1 MVMDT
6 LPLFTIVI
14 PVRDRAALVGRTLD
28 SVYAQT
34 QRPLRLVVVDN
45 GSTDGTAEVLERW
58 RDGHQ
63 ADDFHVTLLHEPVPG
78 PSVARNCGLYEVDT
92 PYVMFFDSDDVM
104 TPDHCRRVCDALEAH
119 GFPELMYWPLTYVG
133 LDGRRWVP
141 AFSSRDP
148 LVNHI
153 FHTLLSTPRMVVHSG
168 LIRRAGAWNEDLT
181 GWEDYEL
188 GVRLLLAAG
197 HVVAMPQADGVI
209 AYAQAD
215 SVTGTCFSPT
225 PQRWEAA
232 LDSCEAALRRAGC
245 ERECFY
251 IETRRMILSGMYR
264 REGAC
269 GQARRLAAEVTGR
282 TRQWHRRLFF
292 RFVAWYVA
300 HGGRGVAYLAKAVR

>member
-1 MVMDT
+1 MEH

-14 PVRDRAALVGRTLD
+14 PVRNRATLVERTLD

-45 GSTDGTAEVLERW
+45 GSTDGTGQVLERW
-58 RDGHQ
+58 RNEHHT
-63 ADDFHVTLLHEPVPG
+63 DDFHITLVDEPQPG

-104 TPDHCRRVCDALEAH
+104 TPDHCRRVCDTLEAH

-133 LDGRRWVP
+133 LDGRKRVP
-141 AFSSRDP
+141 AFADRDP

-153 FHTLLSTPRMVVHSG
+153 FHTLLSTPRMVVHTG
-168 LIRRAGAWNEDLT
+168 LIRRVGAWNEMLT

-197 HVVAMPQADGVI
+197 HVVSMPQADGVI
-209 AYAQAD
+209 AYAQTD
-215 SVTGTCFSPT
+215 SVTGTDFAST

-232 LDSCEAALRRAGC
+232 LDSCEVALAAANRR
-245 ERECFY
+245 RECFY
-251 IETRRMILSGMYR
+251 IETRRMILCGMYR
-264 REGAC
+264 REGAAAE
-269 GQARRLAAEVTGR
+269 ARRLSRSVIERAQSWR
-282 TRQWHRRLFF
+282 HRQFF
-292 RFVAWYVA
+292 RFVEWYVA
-300 HGGRGVAYLAKAVR
+300 HGGRGVAYMAKAMR